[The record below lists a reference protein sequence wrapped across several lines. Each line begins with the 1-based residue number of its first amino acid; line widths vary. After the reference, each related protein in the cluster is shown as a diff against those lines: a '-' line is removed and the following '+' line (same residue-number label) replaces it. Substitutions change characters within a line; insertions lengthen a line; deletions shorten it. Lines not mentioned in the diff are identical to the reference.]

1 MKWRLWG
8 RVERVVVVVVV
19 VVVLV
24 LVERFYQ
31 QLEATS
37 SLFCFL
43 HNIVG

>member
-19 VVVLV
+19 LVVLV
-24 LVERFYQ
+24 LVEWFYQ